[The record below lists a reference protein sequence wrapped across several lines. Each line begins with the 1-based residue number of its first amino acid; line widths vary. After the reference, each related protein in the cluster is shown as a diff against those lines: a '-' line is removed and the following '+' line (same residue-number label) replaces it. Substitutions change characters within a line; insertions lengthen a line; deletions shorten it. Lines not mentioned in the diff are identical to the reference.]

1 MLHSKQK
8 FQKLVKQMNALQE
21 NEKGQLKGGFQ
32 TVTQVQLPLQSAFN
46 GLGCTCTTPK
56 EVKN

>member
-1 MLHSKQK
+1 MCNSSKK
-8 FQKLVKQMNALQE
+8 FQELVKQMDALQE

-46 GLGCTCTTPK
+46 GLGCNCGTTS
-56 EVKN
+56 VKN